1 MLTAYNYYEPEEEN
15 RVRKNLKD
23 SALFERELS
32 LAERYSGCHPSG
44 TVFRESCPMCGSA
57 SVHPFYEKWGV
68 RYVRCGSCASVFAD
82 VSQEAA
88 ENFRGME
95 ARRALRLSETYQAE
109 AAAARSM
116 MWQETLDWLRFRTYR
131 YLGRNGG
138 LAVCDA
144 GCRWRGFRDMLLASG
159 LCGSYQAFD
168 SILDDAGGIPVP
180 GPCSTDGSGTFFDD
194 RPCSTAG
201 DCGTDGGA
209 DIMLALDYMQQLHSP
224 DGLLA
229 LAGEHLKKGG
239 LLVISTRLGTG
250 LDTLL
255 LKEKNRNV
263 FPYEHILLPSR
274 EGIRAM
280 LEKAGFEVLEFTTPG
295 TFDVN
300 YIKANLDAVSGTA
313 EFVHYFLSRS
323 TPELEAEFQRFIQ
336 KAGLSSHAQV
346 IARKTA

>member
-44 TVFRESCPMCGSA
+44 TVFRESCPLCGST

-68 RYVRCGSCASVFAD
+68 RYVRCGFCASVFAD

-95 ARRALRLSETYQAE
+95 ARRELRLSEAYQAE

-116 MWQETLDWLRFRTYR
+116 MWQETLDWLRFRSYR

-144 GCRWRGFRDMLLASG
+144 GCRWRGFRDMLLSSG

-168 SILDDAGGIPVP
+168 SILDDAGGIPASGPVP
-180 GPCSTDGSGTFFDD
+180 
-194 RPCSTAG
+194 
-201 DCGTDGGA
+201 CGTDGGA

>member
-95 ARRALRLSETYQAE
+95 ARRELRLSETYQAE
-109 AAAARSM
+109 AASARSM
-116 MWQETLDWLRFRTYR
+116 MWQETLDWLRFRSYR
-131 YLGRNGG
+131 YLGRNEG

-144 GCRWRGFRDMLLASG
+144 GCRWRGFRDLLLSSG

-168 SILDDAGGIPVP
+168 SILDDAGA
-180 GPCSTDGSGTFFDD
+180 
-194 RPCSTAG
+194 R
-201 DCGTDGGA
+201 GTDIRA
-209 DIMLALDYMQQLHSP
+209 DIVLALDYMQQLHSP

-280 LEKAGFEVLEFTTPG
+280 LEKAGLEVLEFTTPG

>member
-23 SALFERELS
+23 SVLFERELS

-95 ARRALRLSETYQAE
+95 ARRELRLSETYQAE
-109 AAAARSM
+109 AASARAM
-116 MWQETLDWLRFRTYR
+116 MWQETLDWLRFRSYR

-144 GCRWRGFRDMLLASG
+144 GCRWRGFRDMLLSSG

-180 GPCSTDGSGTFFDD
+180 GPV
-194 RPCSTAG
+194 PCGGEGAFS
-201 DCGTDGGA
+201 GGA

-229 LAGEHLKKGG
+229 LAGERLGKGG

-280 LEKAGFEVLEFTTPG
+280 LEKAGLEVLEFTTPG

-313 EFVHYFLSRS
+313 EFVHYFLSHS